1 MDNKGFIS
9 VEYIF
14 ALFIILIVACSV
26 LFYSESLINSS
37 FNIEDAISHR
47 LILDGIADEISQV
60 NSNGEGYSKYIELPS
75 DKGYYEITVDKSKLT
90 IEYDGKK
97 GETLL
102 PLSNVDSRYKMVSGR
117 GYYISK
123 NDEGRI
129 VIT

>member
-9 VEYIF
+9 IEYLF
-14 ALFIILIVACSV
+14 SLFIILIIACSL
-26 LFYSESLINSS
+26 LFYSSSAFSSSL
-37 FNIEDAISHR
+37 NIEDAVSHR
-47 LILDGIADEISQV
+47 LILDSVANEISQV

-75 DKGYYEITVDKSKLT
+75 DKGYFEITVDKSKLT

-102 PLSNVDSRYKMVSGR
+102 PLSNMDSRYKLFSGK

-123 NDEGRI
+123 NDDGKI
-129 VIT
+129 VIS